1 MKMKYVAIAL
11 FFLIPGQLAAQSFAP
26 EISLKTG
33 INRISSAPH
42 NPDYEQQHTLMIEVE
57 ALHPVFYFERS
68 VLSLGINSSLRR
80 EAENLKTYSCLDC
93 PQFNFEGYAMG
104 THIKL
109 QTVNTSVLFGI
120 YSGLNLNQ
128 IIIDQ
133 TRFGL
138 QPTYI
143 QTTPHIKIKE
153 SYLNLASGLRGDV
166 PIYKNL
172 FFTGDFRFYF
182 PLDDSD
188 FNQRRTALSVGLNLR
203 F

>member
-1 MKMKYVAIAL
+1 MKLKYVVIAL

-33 INRISSAPH
+33 INRISSSPY

-57 ALHPVFYFERS
+57 AFHPVFYFERS
-68 VLSLGINSSLRR
+68 VLSLGINGSLRK
-80 EAENLKTYSCLDC
+80 ESENLKTYYCLDC
-93 PQFNFEGYAMG
+93 PQFDFEGYALG
-104 THIKL
+104 TLIKL
-109 QTVNTSVLFGI
+109 QTINTPVLFGI
-120 YSGLNLNQ
+120 YSGLNINQ
-128 IIIDQ
+128 IVIDQ

-153 SYLNLASGLRGDV
+153 SYLNLATGLRADIPV
-166 PIYKNL
+166 YKSL
-172 FFTGDFRFYF
+172 FLTGDFRLYF
-182 PLDDSD
+182 PLDNSD